1 MKMAIMSAIRADM
14 PVYAECGA
22 LIYLSEGL
30 EDAGDFIG
38 AFPSRARMLP
48 KRKALGYRQV
58 ETCAAGIIGPA
69 GTVAR
74 GHEFHYS
81 EIGTL
86 PDDIGR
92 LYRVTRQGRELS
104 AEGYC
109 YRNCLASYIHLHFGS
124 NAAIAPAFVT
134 ACRSYGAMLQD
145 HTKQLPV

>member
-1 MKMAIMSAIRADM
+1 
-14 PVYAECGA
+14 
-22 LIYLSEGL
+22 
-30 EDAGDFIG
+30 
-38 AFPSRARMLP
+38 MLP

-58 ETCAAGIIGPA
+58 ETSSDSIIGA
-69 GTVAR
+69 VGTVAR

-81 EIGTL
+81 EIRTL

-92 LYRVTRQGRELS
+92 LYRVTRQGRELGT
-104 AEGYC
+104 EGYC

-145 HTKQLPV
+145 LTKKLPI